1 MREAPMRHAVVPLL
15 LVALVVGCQASATTT
30 DDGNAATATGD
41 TALVAEGRQLYEA
54 TCAACHGADLTGT
67 DNGPPFL
74 DPIYAP
80 DHHPDGAFYAAAEV
94 GVQPHHWDFGPMPR
108 QPVDDEQM
116 RRIIAYIRSVQ
127 RDEGIAP

>member
-1 MREAPMRHAVVPLL
+1 M
-15 LVALVVGCQASATTT
+15 
-30 DDGNAATATGD
+30 
-41 TALVAEGRQLYEA
+41 VAEGQQLYEA

-67 DNGPPFL
+67 DAGPPFL

-80 DHHPDGAFYAAAEV
+80 DHHSDGAFYAAAEL
-94 GVQPHHWDFGPMPR
+94 GVQPHHWDFGAMPR

-127 RDEGIAP
+127 REEGIAP